1 MSAPFPPGANTV
13 VRVVLALVG
22 AAAILGATG
31 GFIWVRTPFVTGQ
44 WEPVAQPVQFDHR
57 HHVGDDGIDCAYC
70 HGAAFTSPYAGV
82 PPTQRCMNCHS
93 QVWNRSGM
101 TGRVREAY
109 FTNQPIAWRRVNQLP
124 EFVYFDHSIHVNKG
138 VGCVSCHGRVD
149 KMAAVMQDQPLN
161 MQFCLSCH
169 RNPYPNLRPLDRIT
183 DMGWQPPAND
193 PDFGKKLAASLD
205 VHPRTDCYTCHR

>member
-13 VRVVLALVG
+13 VRVVLAL
-22 AAAILGATG
+22 AAAGALLTATA
-31 GFIWVRTPFVTGQ
+31 GFVWVRTPFVTGQ
-44 WEPVAQPVQFDHR
+44 WEPVKQPVDFDHR

-70 HGAAFTSPYAGV
+70 HAGAFTSPYAGV

-93 QVWNRSGM
+93 QVWNRSGL
-101 TGRVREAY
+101 TGKVREAY
-109 FTNQPIAWRRVNQLP
+109 FSGRPIAWRRVNQLP

-138 VGCVSCHGRVD
+138 VGCVTCHGRVD

-161 MQFCLSCH
+161 MQFCLGCH
-169 RNPYPNLRPLDRIT
+169 RDPYPNLRPLDRIT
-183 DMGWQPPAND
+183 DMEWQPPPD
-193 PDFGKKLAASLD
+193 PEFGRKIAAALD